1 MIFEY
6 SDFDLRKLL
15 HMRKLTEAECLSY
28 LQQILSGLLMC
39 HSNRIIHRDLKPQN
53 ILIDDRGVV
62 KIADFGLARGFT
74 VPFPELTHEVV
85 TLWYRAPEILLGQ
98 ASYTPSVDIW
108 SVGCIYAEM
117 LTGKP
122 LFEGECEIGQ
132 LFKIFQ
138 VLGTPNEAVWP
149 GVTSLPEFKRTS
161 PHQLSPLRSPWLRE
175 GGSRRRRV
183 PLRPADPDAHHGPQ
197 GAPVKLRAS

>member
-6 SDFDLRKLL
+6 SDFALRKLL
-15 HMRKLTEAECLSY
+15 MMRKLTEAECLNY
-28 LQQILSGLLMC
+28 LRQILSGLLMC

-53 ILIDDRGVV
+53 ILIDDRGNV

-117 LTGKP
+117 LMGKP

-132 LFKIFQ
+132 LFKIFR
-138 VLGTPNEAVWP
+138 VLGTPNESVWA
-149 GVTSLPEFKRTS
+149 GVSSLPEFKRT
-161 PHQLSPLRSPWLRE
+161 
-175 GGSRRRRV
+175 
-183 PLRPADPDAHHGPQ
+183 
-197 GAPVKLRAS
+197 

>member
-15 HMRKLTEAECLSY
+15 TKRKLTEHECLDY
-28 LQQILSGLLMC
+28 LHQILSGLLVC
-39 HSNRIIHRDLKPQN
+39 HSNRIMHRDLKPQN
-53 ILIDDRGVV
+53 ILIDDKGNV

-98 ASYTPSVDIW
+98 NSYTPSVDIW

-122 LFEGECEIGQ
+122 LFEGDCEIGQ
-132 LFKIFQ
+132 IFKIFQ
-138 VLGTPNEAVWP
+138 GLGTPNETVWP
-149 GVTSLPEFKRTS
+149 GVTSLNEFKRS
-161 PHQLSPLRSPWLRE
+161 CLKQLSQISSIAFQYDCQKCQRT
-175 GGSRRRRV
+175 
-183 PLRPADPDAHHGPQ
+183 
-197 GAPVKLRAS
+197 APCNFV